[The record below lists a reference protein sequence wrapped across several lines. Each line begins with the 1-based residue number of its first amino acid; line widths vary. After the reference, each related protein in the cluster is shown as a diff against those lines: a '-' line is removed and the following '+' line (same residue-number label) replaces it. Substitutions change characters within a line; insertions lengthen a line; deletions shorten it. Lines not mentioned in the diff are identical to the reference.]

1 MIFSKF
7 CFANI
12 LPIVFL
18 SSPMHAETGFEG
30 LQNGFFG
37 FSFGGYRRGV
47 YSLVVININFNSHEI
62 KLVSCGTSGFNS
74 GVMSLFF
81 RII

>member
-47 YSLVVININFNSHEI
+47 INFLI
-62 KLVSCGTSGFNS
+62 KLVKNGHIHNATHAF
-74 GVMSLFF
+74 L
-81 RII
+81 

>member
-12 LPIVFL
+12 LPIIFL

-37 FSFGGYRRGV
+37 FSFGGYQRGV
-47 YSLVVININFNSHEI
+47 FTGNKSN
-62 KLVSCGTSGFNS
+62 
-74 GVMSLFF
+74 
-81 RII
+81 